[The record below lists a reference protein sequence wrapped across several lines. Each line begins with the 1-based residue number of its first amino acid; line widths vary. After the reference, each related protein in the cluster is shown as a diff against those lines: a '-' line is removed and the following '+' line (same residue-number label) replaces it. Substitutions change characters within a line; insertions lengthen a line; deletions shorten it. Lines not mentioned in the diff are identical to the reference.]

1 MSSPPSTAR
10 EDAALLAHAFRLHRA
25 GRLAEADDA
34 YERYLAAHP
43 DDAAALNNAAALA
56 LQAGRHGLA
65 VRRFE
70 QAVALAPDQPQA
82 RNNLGYALTVADRP
96 LDAIFHL
103 ERAVQL
109 DPSYAAA
116 YNNLGIALERA
127 GDRREAILAFDR
139 ALALDAR
146 YADAATNLGRVRNND
161 GDAAGARAAF
171 AHALAVNPAQ
181 PYARTGLMFAQ
192 MLEGDL
198 DGARAGLEA
207 RVAEVPPEA
216 TFWQTLGTLRFW
228 SGDFAAA
235 EDAYRDATA
244 RDPANAEAQ
253 AGLACAL
260 LAQGHFVEG
269 WRAFEQRPEGR
280 FGPAIRFPELP
291 VWTGAPLDGTL
302 LLLADHGLGDVIQYS
317 RFVPDARKRVG
328 EIAFVADDYWAPLA
342 PVLASLAGVDHLLRD
357 AALVAG
363 LPRRPAARASVA
375 SLPFLLG
382 ILPETLPGPIPY
394 LRAPAD
400 RAAVWA
406 PRLHALPRPR
416 VGLVWAGKAR
426 GDHSYLTRH
435 KSIPLGELA
444 PLVATR
450 GVSFVSLQT
459 GPAGDRSALG
469 PLADNV
475 ADLAADIHDFGDTAA
490 IVDGLDLV
498 VSVDTSV
505 AHLAGA
511 MGKPV
516 FLLDRYNADWRW
528 RMPPG
533 QATWYP
539 SVRIFRQHRFL
550 DWSGAVAAAK
560 AALANFAADGTLAP

>member
-1 MSSPPSTAR
+1 MSSPLPPPR
-10 EDAALLAHAFRLHRA
+10 EGAALLAHAFQLHRA
-25 GRLAEADDA
+25 GRLKEADDA
-34 YERYLAAHP
+34 YAQYLAAHP

-56 LQAGRHGLA
+56 MQTGRHGLA
-65 VRRFE
+65 VKRFE
-70 QAVALAPDQPQA
+70 QAVAIAPDQPQT
-82 RNNLGYALTVADRP
+82 RNNLGYALTVAGRP
-96 LDAIFHL
+96 LDAILHL

-109 DPSYAAA
+109 DPAYAAA

-127 GDRREAILAFDR
+127 GARREAVGAFER
-139 ALALDAR
+139 ALSLDPH
-146 YADAATNLGRVRNND
+146 YADAATNLGRVLNSA

-171 AHALAVNPAQ
+171 TRALNANPAQ

-198 DGARAGLEA
+198 EGARAGLEA
-207 RVAEVPPEA
+207 RVTDSPAEAP
-216 TFWQTLGTLRFW
+216 FWQTLGTLRFW
-228 SGDFAAA
+228 CGDFAAA
-235 EDAYRDATA
+235 EAAYREATS
-244 RDPANAEAQ
+244 RDPASDEAQ

-260 LAQGHFVEG
+260 LAQSRFAEG
-269 WRAFEQRPEGR
+269 WRAFERRPEGR

-291 VWTGAPLDGTL
+291 VWTGATLDGTL
-302 LLLADHGLGDVIQYS
+302 LLLADHGLGDVIQYA
-317 RFVPDARKRVG
+317 RFVPEARKRVG
-328 EIAFVADDYWAPLA
+328 EIAFVVDDYWSPLA
-342 PVLASLAGVDHLLRD
+342 PVLASLSGVDHLLCD

-363 LPRRPAARASVA
+363 LGDRPAARASVA

-382 ILPETLPGPIPY
+382 LLPDALPGPIPY

-400 RAAVWA
+400 RVTTWA
-406 PRLHALPRPR
+406 PRLAALPRPR

-426 GDHSYLTRH
+426 GDHAYLTRH
-435 KSIPLGELA
+435 KSIPLTELA
-444 PLVATR
+444 PLVATP
-450 GVSFVSLQT
+450 GVSFVSLQP

-469 PLADNV
+469 TLADRV
-475 ADLAADIHDFGDTAA
+475 ADLAADIRDFGDTAA

-498 VSVDTSV
+498 VSADTAV

-528 RMPPG
+528 RMPRG
-533 QATWYP
+533 RATWYP

-550 DWSGAVAAAK
+550 DWRGAVAAAQ
-560 AALANFAADGTLAP
+560 AALAKFVADGTLPP